1 MAAKLILDQL
11 DEPLAAD
18 EEQMLTDS
26 DDEEEI
32 CVIAAT
38 FIFMRRDLNRNYGFC
53 DVIVPTYFILH
64 YTSYSIFH
72 RRV

>member
-1 MAAKLILDQL
+1 MAAELIL
-11 DEPLAAD
+11 
-18 EEQMLTDS
+18 MIDS

-38 FIFMRRDLNRNYGFC
+38 SIFLRRDLNRNYGFC

-64 YTSYSIFH
+64 YTSYSIIH